1 MVDLLPMH
9 RAREMLIQ
17 TFKGRKA
24 ILTEVAS
31 IARSIPCSSC
41 GEICGS
47 GLMTVVPA
55 NLLVGETMIP
65 INVSAVVV
73 DFLAVD
79 A

>member
-24 ILTEVAS
+24 TLTEVAS

-47 GLMTVVPA
+47 GLIVVPA

-65 INVSAVVV
+65 ISLSAVVV